1 MLKIALPNKGSL
13 SEEARALISEAG
25 YNCRRYSRELKVTDV
40 ENQVEFIFLR
50 PRDIAVY
57 VQSGIIDLGVT
68 GRDLAMDSESQLDE
82 LLPLGFGRARFC
94 YAVPEES
101 LLTPEGFNGK
111 RIATSYP
118 GIVGQDLKRRNI
130 DAKIVKLDGA
140 IEISISLGV
149 ADAIADVVQTGRTM
163 AEAGLRIS
171 GGPIMVSEALLV
183 TRQGRGET
191 LTAPEQMF
199 IQRLKGIVVAREY
212 VMVEYDVAG
221 DSLETACAVTPGIEA
236 PTVAPLRREG
246 WFAVKAMAPKKEL
259 NTIMDHLVDVGAK
272 GVIVTDIRTCRL

>member
-13 SEEARALISEAG
+13 SEESRALISEAG

-40 ENQVEFIFLR
+40 EHQVEFIFLR

-68 GRDLAMDSESQLDE
+68 GRDLAMDSESEVDE
-82 LLPLGFGRARFC
+82 LLPLGFGRSKFC

-130 DAKIVKLDGA
+130 DAAIIKLDGA
-140 IEISISLGV
+140 IEISINLGV

-171 GGPIMVSEALLV
+171 GEAIMSSEAVLV
-183 TRQGRGET
+183 TRKGREES
-191 LTAPEQMF
+191 LTSQEMMF
-199 IQRLKGIVVAREY
+199 IERLKGIVVARQY

-221 DSLETACAVTPGIEA
+221 EALESACAVTPGIEA

-246 WFAVKAMAPKKEL
+246 WFAVKAMAPKKDL
-259 NTIMDHLVDVGAK
+259 NTIMDHLVEVGAK
-272 GVIVTDIRTCRL
+272 GVIATDIRTCRL

>member
-13 SEEARALISEAG
+13 SDEARTLISEAG
-25 YNCRRYSRELKVTDV
+25 YNCKRYSRELKVSDV

-57 VQSGIIDLGVT
+57 VQNGIIDLGVT
-68 GRDLAMDSESQLDE
+68 GRDLAMDSEAELDE
-82 LLPLGFGRARFC
+82 LLPLGFGRSHFC

-118 GIVGQDLKRRNI
+118 GIVSQDLARRNI
-130 DAKIVKLDGA
+130 NAKIVKLDGA
-140 IEISISLGV
+140 IEISINLGV

-163 AEAGLRIS
+163 LEAGLRIS
-171 GGPIMVSEALLV
+171 GEAVMVSEAVLV
-183 TRQGRGET
+183 TRQGRGEK
-191 LTAPEQMF
+191 LTTQEHVF
-199 IQRLKGIVVAREY
+199 IERLKGIVVARQY

-221 DSLETACAVTPGIEA
+221 ESLEAACAVTPGIEA

-246 WFAVKAMAPKKEL
+246 WFAVKAMAPKKDL
-259 NTIMDHLVDVGAK
+259 NTIMDHLADVGAK

>member
-13 SEEARALISEAG
+13 SEESRALISEAG

-40 ENQVEFIFLR
+40 ANQVEFIFLR

-57 VQSGIIDLGVT
+57 VQNGIIDLGIT
-68 GRDLAMDSESQLDE
+68 GRDLAMDSESEVDE
-82 LLPLGFGRARFC
+82 LLPLGFGRSTFC
-94 YAVPEES
+94 YAVPDES
-101 LLTPEGFNGK
+101 LLTPEGFRGK

-118 GIVGQDLKRRNI
+118 GIVSQDLKRRNI

-140 IEISISLGV
+140 IEISINLGV

-163 AEAGLRIS
+163 LEAGLRIS
-171 GGPIMVSEALLV
+171 GEAVMVSEAVLV
-183 TRQGRGET
+183 TRQGRGEH
-191 LTAPEQMF
+191 LTVPEQVF

-212 VMVEYDVAG
+212 VMVEYDVAAEA
-221 DSLETACAVTPGIEA
+221 LEAACAVTPGIEA
-236 PTVAPLRREG
+236 PTVAPLRRDG
-246 WFAVKAMAPKKEL
+246 WFAVKAMARKKEL
-259 NTIMDHLVDVGAK
+259 NTIMDRLVDVGAR